1 MNKTDYIILKSLAA
15 WGKLLPIVL
24 TVGICLSCA
33 DLTIRDEEEGR
44 HPQPSAA
51 FAGLCAENT
60 SGQRIV
66 KTLTLGESAA
76 SFESAFYLRSNLPFE
91 KNGTVWLDF
100 AGEDFVR
107 EYSQATKTEYKLLPA
122 AFYKFKLGNSI
133 EVSSGTVETERN
145 VLTVSTKDMFGNV
158 IAPGR
163 YLLPVSGDAAGVCE
177 LNDKVFL

>member
-66 KTLTLGESAA
+66 KTLTLGESAT

-91 KNGTVWLDF
+91 KTALYGSIS
-100 AGEDFVR
+100 R
-107 EYSQATKTEYKLLPA
+107 EK
-122 AFYKFKLGNSI
+122 I
-133 EVSSGTVETERN
+133 SSGNIPKRQRLNTNFFLRP
-145 VLTVSTKDMFGNV
+145 STNSNSA
-158 IAPGR
+158 IR
-163 YLLPVSGDAAGVCE
+163 
-177 LNDKVFL
+177 